1 MYGFV
6 VRLNR
11 SENISVLKSLWVYF
25 VYLLHEVENLLLL
38 KSSINSCGIVRLDRT
53 LLVISATQH
62 NITQHID
69 IFDIMSALSFLHA
82 MLTMSFLNAQ
92 NKNSVC
98 FLQIAPLNRS
108 YSFCPKEAMVACM
121 TQTDAPLDNKLI

>member
-62 NITQHID
+62 NTTQHID

-82 MLTMSFLNAQ
+82 TLTMSFLNAQ
-92 NKNSVC
+92 NKNSVSYK
-98 FLQIAPLNRS
+98 LPL
-108 YSFCPKEAMVACM
+108 
-121 TQTDAPLDNKLI
+121 